1 MSRITRKE
9 LKSDKFALE
18 VEHTVNFFEEHQK
31 EIIRYVGLAIALVVV
46 YFAVS
51 TYRRHQQTAREAAL
65 SRAILIQETAVGAVS
80 QNGAPSFPTQAVKD
94 EAAVKAFTDLKNK
107 YSGSDEAEIA
117 QYYLG
122 SIYADQGKFPDAE
135 KALQEVAEKGSA
147 RYASLAK
154 LSLAQVYF
162 AEGKNDPARKVLED
176 LKAHPTLFV
185 SADQADMALARGI
198 MSSNPA
204 EARKILDS
212 LRNKPGQVG
221 QVALT
226 LYGQLPAQ

>member
-1 MSRITRKE
+1 VARITRKE
-9 LKSDKFALE
+9 LKTDKFALE
-18 VEHTVNFFEEHQK
+18 VEHSLTFFEEHQK
-31 EIIRYVGLAIALVVV
+31 ELLRYVGLAIALVVV

-51 TYRRHQQTAREAAL
+51 TYRRHQQTARESAL
-65 SRAILIQETAVGAVS
+65 SRAIVIQETAVGTVS
-80 QNGAPSFPTQAVKD
+80 QNGSPSFPTQGVKD
-94 EAAVKAFTDLKNK
+94 EAAIKAFTDLKNK
-107 YSGSDEAEIA
+107 YSGSDEAEIG

-122 SIYADQGKFPDAE
+122 SIYADQGKFSDAE
-135 KALQEVAEKGSA
+135 KALDEVSQKGSA

-162 AEGKNDPARKVLED
+162 AEGKTDQARKVLDD

-204 EARKILDS
+204 EARKLLDS

-221 QVALT
+221 QVALS